1 MATQTGWSN
10 PGSSWQSDTISSNGS
25 GSASAGEAVLSAIQ
39 ERTTLVMA
47 LAAAVAGALLGLW
60 LANRVVGRRS
70 ASAYA
75 PDVASWGR
83 AAGKGAGRAGERAR
97 GHAEELADL
106 ASTGGG
112 WLRRRGRDVAERGEE
127 MTGKL
132 RGGSRFEES
141 TNQVRAGIALLP
153 LAMKLLSNPIVRY
166 YLRRTLARQLSRS
179 FGR

>member
-10 PGSSWQSDTISSNGS
+10 PSSSWQSDTISSNGS
-25 GSASAGEAVLSAIQ
+25 GSAGGCEAVLSAIQ

-70 ASAYA
+70 AAA
-75 PDVASWGR
+75 HAADIASWGR
-83 AAGKGAGRAGERAR
+83 AASKRAGRAGERAR
-97 GHAEELADL
+97 GHTEDLADL

-127 MTGKL
+127 VTGKL

-166 YLRRTLARQLSRS
+166 YLRRTLTRQISRS